1 MSRPTIEQQ
10 QQAMDR
16 LDLAKAAC
24 HAKHF
29 DQALS
34 HIRRAVEL
42 DPDNVNA
49 RVLQAR
55 VYLKQNR
62 PNLAMSALNAHDQA
76 APDLADA
83 PEVVMLRAEA
93 LAGSGFDRI
102 ARGQLQKLA
111 AQLPDD
117 VRPYRMLSGMYLK
130 LSQFNDAIGALRE
143 VVRLSPSDQASS
155 RLLSELLQE
164 RDPQE
169 ALDRLL
175 AGQADT
181 HEPGVL
187 LRAARQC
194 RELDRLRDADELYES
209 LLSIR
214 PDDSGVLLEAGR
226 LADEMGEDV
235 TAVER
240 LKKAVAFGGEQ
251 TAEALGALARVHTHA
266 GRFALAAIVYWKS
279 ARRSPHDAD
288 PWAGLFVN
296 ARACGRRRLAERALT
311 ELNRYTGSHQRRKL
325 LAEHWQHA
333 AAPLALESGLRDS
346 PPDHPGQTTLQT
358 LLKSAADTL
367 AGVTSDY
374 PRRADAH
381 YHLAVCHHLLDD
393 PTLAMTHTDEALAV
407 NSKYAAALRLAEQIE
422 DHLSQ
427 AG

>member
-1 MSRPTIEQQ
+1 MSSNVENQ

-16 LDLAKAAC
+16 LDLAHAAY
-24 HAKHF
+24 HARQY
-29 DQALS
+29 DQALG

-76 APDLADA
+76 APDMADA
-83 PEVVMLRAEA
+83 PEVAMLRAEA

-111 AQLPDD
+111 SQLPDD

-130 LSQFNDAIGALRE
+130 LSRFNDAIGSLRD

-169 ALDRLL
+169 GLDLLL
-175 AGQADT
+175 AGRAET

-194 RELDRLRDADELYES
+194 RELDRLRDADELYGS
-209 LLSIR
+209 LLGIR
-214 PDDSGVLLEAGR
+214 PDDAGILLEAGR
-226 LADEMGEDV
+226 LADEMGEDA
-235 TAVER
+235 TAVGR
-240 LKKAVAFGGEQ
+240 LKKAVALGGEQ
-251 TAEALGALARVHTHA
+251 AVEALGALARVHTHA
-266 GRFALAAIVYWKS
+266 GRFALAALTYWKS
-279 ARRSPHDAD
+279 ARRSPRDAD

-296 ARACGRRRLAERALT
+296 ARACGRRRLADRALT
-311 ELNRYTGSHQRRKL
+311 QLNRYTGSRQRRKL

-333 AAPLALESGLRDS
+333 AAPLALEAGLRGA
-346 PPDHPGQTTLQT
+346 PADHPGQTALQT
-358 LLKSAADTL
+358 LLKSAAHTL

-393 PTLAMTHTDEALAV
+393 PSQAMACTDEALAV
-407 NSKYAAALRLAEQIE
+407 NPRYAAAQRLAGQIE
-422 DHLSQ
+422 DRLAH
-427 AG
+427 AA